1 MGVPISSRPCASLLP
16 SPAPQT
22 VLQSTH
28 VRMRMYALYTLD
40 KLSTLNSLPAGLHGN
55 MAEEGLPPRFGKPI
69 AVPAN
74 KAPVLELLPMHA
86 AAVPAKLGGQLM
98 RALGA
103 AAPLGQRLHHV
114 KRVRKL
120 EQEQGP
126 PQLEI
131 LLCSLDWRDYRQES
145 GGTAGQA
152 QPAAQGAEALQGAPA
167 AVAGG
172 DAQMVRLLLPAA
184 VDTLVRQHGLE
195 PYTVQVR
202 GTLLPGPR
210 RP

>member
-1 MGVPISSRPCASLLP
+1 MGVPISSRPCASLFP
-16 SPAPQT
+16 RQ
-22 VLQSTH
+22 H
-28 VRMRMYALYTLD
+28 R
-40 KLSTLNSLPAGLHGN
+40 KLSCKAPTYACIYTYFAILASWLWAACLLACMAN
-55 MAEEGLPPRFGKPI
+55 MAEEGPAPRFGKPI

-74 KAPVLELLPMHA
+74 KSPVLELLPMHA

-131 LLCSLDWRDYRQES
+131 LLCSLDWRDDRQES

-152 QPAAQGAEALQGAPA
+152 QPAAQGAEALQGAA
-167 AVAGG
+167 ATVAGR
-172 DAQMVRLLLPAA
+172 DAQMVRPLLPAA
-184 VDTLVRQHGLE
+184 VDALVRQHGLE

-202 GTLLPGPR
+202 GPLLPGSR